1 MEQHRDSRRDHCRHA
16 RGLIAGIPGNS
27 AKMLPFFIEL
37 TDFLQ

>member
-1 MEQHRDSRRDHCRHA
+1 MEQPRDVSRDQQRHA
-16 RGLIAGIPGNS
+16 RGLIAGVAGNS